1 MDITKLFCEKTP
13 FRLAKQGEYGQEY
26 SFDYSTWLAE
36 FGAGT
41 LTWAFQ
47 GPSDSAARVLESTE
61 DDGVSTIVLT
71 ADETASAG
79 SGSME
84 VFFVDNGETQKRISA
99 TIQFYIEPSLVI
111 GGSGG
116 GGGGGEDLATITV
129 INDFSQVGEE
139 ELTYLYA
146 WVYYLPSWR
155 SIVDSSIYYDQPA
168 MYALIDTQSP
178 SQTIT
183 VPINSYVRFDIEFR
197 GHDGDDNPS
206 TFVNN
211 TAAAIL
217 EGAIEHVE
225 EGDWAGNYKVTGD
238 CTMTIQWMFP
248 D

>member
-116 GGGGGEDLATITV
+116 GDFKLAEVTFLNSASGKYYSLLITLYDPELQAIYRPPVNDVGDGATVYLPIPTNGAGYVLTPYDFDLVDWSATAVVTGAITEEEGVFYVKGDGTITLK
-129 INDFSQVGEE
+129 G
-139 ELTYLYA
+139 
-146 WVYYLPSWR
+146 
-155 SIVDSSIYYDQPA
+155 
-168 MYALIDTQSP
+168 
-178 SQTIT
+178 
-183 VPINSYVRFDIEFR
+183 
-197 GHDGDDNPS
+197 DG
-206 TFVNN
+206 V
-211 TAAAIL
+211 A
-217 EGAIEHVE
+217 
-225 EGDWAGNYKVTGD
+225 
-238 CTMTIQWMFP
+238 
-248 D
+248 